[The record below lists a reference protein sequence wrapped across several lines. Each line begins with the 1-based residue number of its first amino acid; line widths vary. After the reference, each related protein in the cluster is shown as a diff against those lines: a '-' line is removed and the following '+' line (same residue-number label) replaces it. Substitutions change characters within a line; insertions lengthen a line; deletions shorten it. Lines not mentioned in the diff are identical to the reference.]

1 MTRQIIVVEH
11 LADWKFEGVEA
22 EVVFADDY
30 LTGRDY
36 FKQKNIQVIN
46 LCRSSGYLS
55 VGYYCSLLAEARGHR
70 ALPSVKTMLDLSR
83 KSMYSLDTENLDQQI
98 QKAFKK
104 HCDEDERFKVD
115 VMFGRCGIESL
126 SGLAKQIYEAF
137 PCPLLRI
144 EFQRQGKWRINS
156 IKPLSLHRLDSDL
169 LGHPFLRCRCRS
181 NRRFQEPR

>member
-1 MTRQIIVVEH
+1 MTRQIIVVEN
-11 LADWKFEGVEA
+11 LADWKLDGVET
-22 EVVFADDY
+22 EVVHADDY

-46 LCRSSGYLS
+46 LCRSYRYLS

-104 HCDEDERFKVD
+104 HVHGEGEERFDIDGASARSRLSHCTGWAKSNGAILPMPSSKTGCGAGVHRRD
-115 VMFGRCGIESL
+115 VPRRATILPCCMIQMIRNPPPLPGR
-126 SGLAKQIYEAF
+126 
-137 PCPLLRI
+137 
-144 EFQRQGKWRINS
+144 
-156 IKPLSLHRLDSDL
+156 
-169 LGHPFLRCRCRS
+169 
-181 NRRFQEPR
+181 